1 MGEAAFWLDL
11 DKIDLS
17 KLVVFEMMLLD
28 KVVDALHRI
37 DLCFV
42 SYREPHFALPVL
54 DLEIVARKL
63 SDPAVRKGAGHE
75 NLAELMQLGYQT
87 GAVIGSVKFTAR
99 QFLET
104 VKGKPQ
110 CSLDGFG
117 RDWINYRLELIIFV
131 VMDVDRPLPLPR

>member
-1 MGEAAFWLDL
+1 VAARSFAFMGEAAFWLDL

-42 SYREPHFALPVL
+42 PYREPHFALPVL
-54 DLEIVARKL
+54 DLEIVARGL

-87 GAVIGSVKFTAR
+87 YVSMCPPF
-99 QFLET
+99 
-104 VKGKPQ
+104 
-110 CSLDGFG
+110 
-117 RDWINYRLELIIFV
+117 
-131 VMDVDRPLPLPR
+131 